1 MHLDDRHR
9 DGRDGIAQRHRGVG
23 IPSGIEHHAV
33 DRAVGLLDGVDQL
46 ALDVG
51 LEKGEFHI
59 GEGRAKLREILPEG
73 PRPVNSR
80 VAPSLQV
87 EVRAVDNQYL
97 HIRKPRSS
105 APGGVHVPDKDTH
118 ISRIFRYL
126 CVKTHPMTEF
136 GFIEHIRTSF
146 ASLPDNGFEGIGDD
160 CAVLPVGTDA
170 EGREEVLLFTADLLT
185 EGVHFLRRA
194 TPARE
199 LGRKA
204 LAVNLSDIA
213 AMGGRPVATLLSIAL
228 PRDAAGTWAEEF
240 MAGYRELSERYA
252 TALVGGDTTRS
263 ESGITINVT
272 AVGRAPAAHVKRRS
286 AARPGDVVFAAGE
299 LGASGAGLR
308 DILAGRLDTPLAA
321 AHRNPEPQVA
331 EGLWLGAREE
341 VHAMMDLSDGLAS
354 DLGHILERSAA
365 GAEIDLERIPVAA
378 GSDLRTAA
386 CGGEDYKLL
395 FTAAA
400 DAAEE
405 LAAAFR
411 ARFGRPVYPIGRITA
426 GRELVWM
433 RDGRPEPLDWHGF
446 THY

>member
-1 MHLDDRHR
+1 
-9 DGRDGIAQRHRGVG
+9 
-23 IPSGIEHHAV
+23 
-33 DRAVGLLDGVDQL
+33 
-46 ALDVG
+46 
-51 LEKGEFHI
+51 
-59 GEGRAKLREILPEG
+59 
-73 PRPVNSR
+73 
-80 VAPSLQV
+80 
-87 EVRAVDNQYL
+87 
-97 HIRKPRSS
+97 
-105 APGGVHVPDKDTH
+105 
-118 ISRIFRYL
+118 
-126 CVKTHPMTEF
+126 MTEF

-146 ASLPDNGFEGIGDD
+146 AALPDNGFEGIGDD

-272 AVGRAPAAHVKRRS
+272 AIGRAPAAHVKRRS

-386 CGGEDYKLL
+386 CGGEDYRLL
-395 FTAAA
+395 FTAAS